1 MSKGS
6 SSITDFPVAPR
17 RQRAPST
24 EKPADPAAARA
35 AKVDHPAQAAL
46 EQDKALSSVQQRQ
59 ELLHSEP
66 ILSTPE
72 ARRERATA
80 KSLER
85 EDARLRLHHLK
96 QNKARESKHFVNCP
110 LDYDTKKRLE
120 RAASENDVKMTV
132 IVKAAIDQFL
142 RDNGY

>member
-6 SSITDFPVAPR
+6 SGIEDFPIAPR
-17 RQRAPST
+17 RARKAETGREPENGAGSNSPQGAEGQEPPATGPQPPVPS
-24 EKPADPAAARA
+24 RSN
-35 AKVDHPAQAAL
+35 V
-46 EQDKALSSVQQRQ
+46 
-59 ELLHSEP
+59 
-66 ILSTPE
+66 ILPTPE
-72 ARRERATA
+72 ARKERATA
-80 KSLER
+80 KALEQ
-85 EDARLRLHHLK
+85 ETSRLRLQDLK
-96 QNKARESKHFVNCP
+96 QKRARESKHYVNCA